1 MGGHRGASRHR
12 NELIRERVC
21 VRRGH
26 QWSAESV
33 CAGLVPV
40 ERNPRQDRCLPVA
53 NIARI
58 MKRVLP
64 ANEKIAKE
72 AKEALQECV
81 SEFICFV
88 TSEASDRCVTEKRKT
103 INGDDIIWAMGTLG
117 FDAYVSPLKVY
128 LSKYRYVAKAD
139 KSERAN
145 R

>member
-1 MGGHRGASRHR
+1 
-12 NELIRERVC
+12 
-21 VRRGH
+21 
-26 QWSAESV
+26 V

-88 TSEASDRCVTEKRKT
+88 TQNRCQTQKVLDINCEDRSEASDRCVTEKRKT
-103 INGDDIIWAMGTLG
+103 INGTQR
-117 FDAYVSPLKVY
+117 
-128 LSKYRYVAKAD
+128 LSL
-139 KSERAN
+139 
-145 R
+145 